1 MVRSG
6 AGHSAR
12 TSADDSLH
20 RGRTD
25 ALGIERGL
33 YWMGVGVIAVFVLS
47 MFNVWV
53 LLVEILR

>member
-1 MVRSG
+1 
-6 AGHSAR
+6 
-12 TSADDSLH
+12 
-20 RGRTD
+20 
-25 ALGIERGL
+25 LGIERGL